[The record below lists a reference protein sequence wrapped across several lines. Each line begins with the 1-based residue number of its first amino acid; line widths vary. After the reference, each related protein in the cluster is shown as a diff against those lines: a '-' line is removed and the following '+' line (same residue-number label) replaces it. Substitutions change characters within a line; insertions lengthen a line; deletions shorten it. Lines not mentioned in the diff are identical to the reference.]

1 MKRALL
7 TIMIA
12 LAALTASAQNYKSL
26 YQKYSDDERVT
37 AVYISPA
44 MFKMIGKLP
53 EVRIEDNDLDLA
65 PMIKSMTGFYMLQ
78 TEDKDLAEK
87 IFKDIFKV
95 VGANNYETLME
106 VKEKGQRINILS
118 LGDKDILKSLL
129 LTVFD
134 GGESMFIGIDGLMK
148 REEVEDAVSTVGK
161 DLFK

>member
-53 EVRIEDNDLDLA
+53 EVKIEDNDLDLA

-87 IFKDIFKV
+87 ISKDIFKV

-134 GGESMFIGIDGLMK
+134 DGKRMFIGIDGLMK

>member
-1 MKRALL
+1 MKHALL

-95 VGANNYETLME
+95 VGANKYETLME